1 MFSGTIPNRGRG
13 SWWCVS
19 SFRVIAYRLLL
30 GKTIAIAGD
39 SLCLKVDN
47 NKQLEKNGDDAL
59 HPFDK

>member
-1 MFSGTIPNRGRG
+1 MQFCSYFDALKNAM
-13 SWWCVS
+13 
-19 SFRVIAYRLLL
+19 AYRLLL